1 MSLIALALGPVV
13 AIFFFLWAKDRY
25 EKEPLRRIILTA
37 GIGAAAAIP
46 IVVVELLWGHVLE
59 EIPNLAVNE
68 LAFMAF
74 VEVGLTEEFFKGVAF
89 FITAYWSKHMNEP
102 YDGVIYGAAAALGF
116 AAVENVLYVLAGG
129 VGVALLRALTAV
141 PAHAMFGI
149 FIGYFA
155 GRAKFTSYPALR
167 PILILVGFALAV
179 FQHGLYDFLL
189 FITQSAYPYA
199 FLGVIPLLAI
209 MVLFSLLMIRNAR
222 NRSPFKPAKDSQGRY
237 TGYAVTG
244 EPLPPH
250 IAARIFKKE
259 GYYPGWSDM
268 KHNQP
273 SSLID
278 DYLNKP
284 NGPPAAQESKDV
296 SEPPSKSE
304 GPDQEQS
311 HEDER

>member
-37 GIGAAAAIP
+37 GIGAVAAIP
-46 IVVVELLWGHVLE
+46 IVLVELLWGHVLE
-59 EIPNLAVNE
+59 DIPNMSVNE

-74 VEVGLTEEFFKGVAF
+74 VEVGLTEEFFKAAAF
-89 FITAYWSKHMNEP
+89 LITAYWSKHMNEP

-116 AAVENVLYVLAGG
+116 AAIENVLYVLVGG

-149 FIGYFA
+149 FVGYFA
-155 GRAKFTSYPALR
+155 GRAKFTSYPVLK
-167 PILILVGFALAV
+167 PILILAGFALAV

-189 FITQSAYPYA
+189 FITQTDYPLA
-199 FLGVIPLLAI
+199 FLGIIPLLGL
-209 MVLFSLLMIRNAR
+209 MLLFSLLMIRNAR
-222 NRSPFKPAKDSQGRY
+222 NRSPFKPAKDSEGRY
-237 TGYAVTG
+237 TGFTVSG
-244 EPLPPH
+244 EPLPPK
-250 IAARIFKKE
+250 IAAQIFKKE
-259 GYYPGWSDM
+259 GYYPGWSDR
-268 KHNQP
+268 KREQH

-284 NGPPAAQESKDV
+284 LGSQDSSGPPLRDEDSV
-296 SEPPSKSE
+296 NEPPEKT
-304 GPDQEQS
+304 GD
-311 HEDER
+311 DEK